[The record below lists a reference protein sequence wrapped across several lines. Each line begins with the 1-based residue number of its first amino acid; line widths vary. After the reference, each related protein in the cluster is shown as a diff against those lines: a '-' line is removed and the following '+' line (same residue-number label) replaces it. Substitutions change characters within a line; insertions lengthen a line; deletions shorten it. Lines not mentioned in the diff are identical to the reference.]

1 MILDAVLLPGH
12 FMGLP
17 LVISSP
23 CSMDKYRF
31 TWQVAD
37 CFWQEI
43 HSEKH
48 LHLSLSKYYT
58 WLDVSFRYKRR
69 KVVQKI
75 WCQRNIGI
83 LDAHYLRSNYFIEK
97 FAFLMFAHYLLF
109 YKLLS
114 DQHIFIAFPK
124 KSNQLW
130 QLKHF
135 FFYYVPEIRQNMHC
149 FSHMAMT
156 SINSK

>member
-1 MILDAVLLPGH
+1 MILDAFLLPGH
-12 FMGLP
+12 FMGLQ
-17 LVISSP
+17 LVISHP

-83 LDAHYLRSNYFIEK
+83 FDAHYLRSNYFIEK
-97 FAFLMFAHYLLF
+97 FAFLMFAHYFVIL
-109 YKLLS
+109 
-114 DQHIFIAFPK
+114 QVVIWPTHI
-124 KSNQLW
+124 
-130 QLKHF
+130 
-135 FFYYVPEIRQNMHC
+135 YC
-149 FSHMAMT
+149 FSKKEQSTLTA
-156 SINSK
+156 